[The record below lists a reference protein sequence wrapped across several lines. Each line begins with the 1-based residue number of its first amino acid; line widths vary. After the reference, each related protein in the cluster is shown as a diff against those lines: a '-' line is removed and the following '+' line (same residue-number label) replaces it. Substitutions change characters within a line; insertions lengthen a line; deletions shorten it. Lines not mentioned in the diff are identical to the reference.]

1 MKTKKCLPPPTPGR
15 MSLALLLR
23 AGLPPWAPPSS
34 PGTTVRTLRP
44 SRPSP
49 SRPTP
54 EAVELGFLGSRAGTG
69 SS

>member
-1 MKTKKCLPPPTPGR
+1 MKTMKTLPPPTPGR
-15 MSLALLLR
+15 MSLALLLS
-23 AGLPPWAPPSS
+23 AGLPPCAPPSS

-54 EAVELGFLGSRAGTG
+54 EADAMGFFGSRAGTG